1 VIGSGKAIVR
11 AVVATLVL
19 AAITGLL
26 YPLAMTAVAQVAFRH
41 KADGSLVAKGNR
53 VVGSTLIGQEWNGPE
68 WFYGRPSAISTPAG
82 PYDASTSSG
91 SNQGPL
97 SEALAKTIE
106 DRAKAIAA
114 LEGPWHPGLTTAQ
127 IPPDLLTASGSGLD
141 PDISPEAAMFQAP
154 RVAAGRDLP
163 LPAVEQLV
171 RRHTSGRTLSFL
183 GEPRVNVL
191 ELNLA
196 LAQAVAER
204 RH

>member
-1 VIGSGKAIVR
+1 MTGTAKVVVR

-19 AAITGLL
+19 AVITGLL
-26 YPLAMTAVAQVAFRH
+26 YPLAMTAVAQVVFKH
-41 KADGSLVAKGNR
+41 KADGSLATQDGQVL
-53 VVGSTLIGQEWNGPE
+53 GSTLIGQEWKGPE

-82 PYDASTSSG
+82 AYDASTSSG

-97 SEALAKTIE
+97 SEALAKVIE
-106 DRAKAIAA
+106 DRAKAIAD

-127 IPPDLLTASGSGLD
+127 IPVDLLTASGSGLD
-141 PDISPEAAMFQAP
+141 PDVSPEAAMFEAP
-154 RVAAGRDLP
+154 RVAAKRDLP
-163 LPAVEQLV
+163 LAEVEQLV
-171 RRHTSGRTLSFL
+171 RDHTSGPTLTFL

-196 LAQAVAER
+196 LERAAAEQ